1 MHLVVEFANMLFI
14 SLRWR
19 FWLRV
24 GTNYY
29 SLSMKI
35 KHLIDNINRF
45 ISFGRLQIIEIEN

>member
-14 SLRWR
+14 SLHWR

-45 ISFGRLQIIEIEN
+45 ISSGRLQIIEIEN